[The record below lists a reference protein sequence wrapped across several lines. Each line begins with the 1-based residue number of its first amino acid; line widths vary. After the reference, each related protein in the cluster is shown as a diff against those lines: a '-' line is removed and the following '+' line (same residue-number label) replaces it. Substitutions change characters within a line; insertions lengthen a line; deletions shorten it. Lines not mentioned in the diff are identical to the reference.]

1 MAVSK
6 IHPIRKTLSKSFDYI
21 LDPAKTSN
29 DLYVSSF
36 RCAPPIAT
44 EEFMMVKKRGNE
56 SCTTLAQHLIQ
67 SFKPGEVS
75 PEVAHEIGKKID
87 RPFNKFRA
95 PICNRNSCGQRACS
109 QSYYF

>member
-36 RCAPPIAT
+36 RCVPPLAT
-44 EEFMMVKKRGNE
+44 EEFLMIENKKYKEDMKKNKMFQQRKEYIHSKGIWTKYLKYLETELINE
-56 SCTTLAQHLIQ
+56 I
-67 SFKPGEVS
+67 
-75 PEVAHEIGKKID
+75 
-87 RPFNKFRA
+87 
-95 PICNRNSCGQRACS
+95 
-109 QSYYF
+109 

>member
-6 IHPIRKTLSKSFDYI
+6 IHPIRKTLSESFDYI

-44 EEFMMVKKRGNE
+44 EEFVN
-56 SCTTLAQHLIQ
+56 
-67 SFKPGEVS
+67 
-75 PEVAHEIGKKID
+75 
-87 RPFNKFRA
+87 
-95 PICNRNSCGQRACS
+95 
-109 QSYYF
+109 